1 MVAIICLHPED
12 EIPIDSLLADLT
24 SSVTIPLDS
33 DQVGHNIQHLRR
45 AGLISINWRQRTIK
59 REKPMKDYVTKQVIA
74 SEFWPK
80 IAEDWR
86 KIGDIIQDKYKKV
99 NPEYQNLLSA

>member
-1 MVAIICLHPED
+1 
-12 EIPIDSLLADLT
+12 
-24 SSVTIPLDS
+24 
-33 DQVGHNIQHLRR
+33 
-45 AGLISINWRQRTIK
+45 
-59 REKPMKDYVTKQVIA
+59 MKDYVTKQVIA